1 VKIGAHALA
10 APLALAPMAG
20 VTDRPFRALCRRM
33 GAAWTPSEMITAD
46 TRLWGT
52 RKSRLRL
59 DHHGEPGPRV
69 VQIAGADPAL
79 LAHAARL
86 NVDLGA
92 DVIDINMGC
101 PAKKV
106 CNRAAGSALLRD
118 EALVARILRTVV
130 AAVAVP
136 VTLKIRTG
144 WDERERNAVAIARI
158 AEDCGIAAL
167 AVHGRTRAQLFRGAA
182 EYDTIA
188 AVVAALTIPVFA
200 NGDIDSAAKARA
212 VLEYTRAAG
221 VMIGRSAHGCPWIFH
236 EVKTGLADGDLRTAA
251 CIADRRGVI
260 LAHLEAIHSFYG
272 EEHGMRVARKH
283 LGWYCD
289 SLNAG
294 STSRRILLAAG
305 SCAAQLE
312 LAHELFADAAGHTA
326 RAA

>member
-1 VKIGAHALA
+1 MKIGPYVLD

-46 TRLWGT
+46 TRLWST

-59 DHHGEPGPRV
+59 DHAGEPGPHV
-69 VQIAGADPAL
+69 VQIAGAEPTM
-79 LAHAARL
+79 LAHAARQ

-106 CNRAAGSALLRD
+106 CHRAAGSALMRD

-130 AAVAVP
+130 AAVDVP

-144 WDERERNAVAIARI
+144 WDERARNAVTIARI

-167 AVHGRTRAQLFRGAA
+167 AVHGRTRAQLFRGIA

-188 AVVAALTIPVFA
+188 AVVAAVAIPVFA

-212 VLEYTRAAG
+212 VLEHTRAAG
-221 VMIGRSAHGCPWIFH
+221 VMIGRGAHGCPWIFG
-236 EVKTGLADGDLRTAA
+236 EVKTALTDGDLRTAA
-251 CIADRRGVI
+251 CIADRRCVI

-272 EEHGMRVARKH
+272 EEHGMRIARKH
-283 LGWYCD
+283 LVWYCD
-289 SLNAG
+289 RLSAG
-294 STSRRILLAAG
+294 STGRRLLCAAD
-305 SCAAQLE
+305 SCAAQRE
-312 LAHELFADAAGHTA
+312 LAQELFAGAAGHA